1 MGYYIEHRVIGGLAM
16 RIALVTD
23 AWKPQVNGV
32 VKALTHL
39 VDEVEKMGH
48 GMAVVHPGLYHTI
61 PLPTYQDIRLAV
73 GGLGQLRKQLAQF
86 APDAIHIA
94 TEGPLGILAR
104 RYCRSRQLPFT
115 TSFHTRFP
123 EYIHARITAIPVRW
137 GYAAIRWFHG
147 GARRTLVTTESLRSE
162 LQGYGLR
169 NLVLWPRGVDT
180 TVFTPEART
189 DLGLPGPLFLFV
201 GRVAVEKNL
210 EAFLRLGLPGTKI
223 VVGDGPLLPRLR
235 RLYPQVHFTGMLPPA
250 EVARYMASSD
260 CFVFPS
266 LTDTLGL
273 VIMEALACGL
283 PVAAFPVQGP
293 RNLVLHGQ
301 TGILDHDLQRAALQA
316 LGLQK
321 NACREQALHWS
332 WKHCAHVFLEQIE
345 PLRQQ
350 HKVMAVLGEHA

>member
-1 MGYYIEHRVIGGLAM
+1 M
-16 RIALVTD
+16 RIVLVTD

-39 VDEVEKMGH
+39 VDELEKMGH
-48 GMAVVHPGLYHTI
+48 GVSVVHPGLYRTV
-61 PLPTYQDIRLAV
+61 PLPTYQEIRLAI
-73 GGLGQLRKQLAQF
+73 GGLGQLRRQLARF

-94 TEGPLGILAR
+94 TEGPLGLLAR
-104 RYCRSRQLPFT
+104 RYCRARQLPFT

-123 EYIHARITAIPVRW
+123 EYINARIAAIPVRW

-147 GARRTLVTTESLRSE
+147 GARRTLVTTETLCTELR
-162 LQGYGLR
+162 GYGLR
-169 NLVLWPRGVDT
+169 NLVIWPRGVDT
-180 TVFTPEART
+180 TVFSPQART
-189 DLGLPGPLFLFV
+189 DLGLPRPLFLFV

-210 EAFLRLGLPGTKI
+210 EAFLNLHLPGTKI

-235 RLYPQVHFTGMLPPA
+235 RQHPQVHFTGMLPPA

-293 RNLVLHGQ
+293 RNLIQSGE
-301 TGILDHDLQRAALQA
+301 TGFLDHDLRRAALQA
-316 LGLQK
+316 LCLEK
-321 NACREQALHWS
+321 SACREQALRWS
-332 WKHCAHVFLEQIE
+332 WQHCAHVFLEQIE
-345 PLRQQ
+345 PLHRQ
-350 HKVMAVLGEHA
+350 HDTLAVFGEHA